1 MNRLAN
7 KVALITGAGR
17 GIGAAIALAFAREGA
32 AVVLAELDLEMAQRT
47 AREIEA
53 VLDAGGMS
61 GAAATVGTGGDASD
75 GKNGGK
81 SGGTNG
87 GESDGKRPAR
97 VLAVQTDVTQSASV
111 QRAVS
116 EAERAFGAVDVLVNN
131 AGINVFCDPLTM
143 TDDDWRRCF
152 AVDLDGVWNGCRA
165 VLPGMVERGA
175 GSIVNIASTHS
186 FKIIPGCFPYP
197 VAKHGVI
204 GLTRALGIEY
214 APRNVRV
221 NAIAPGYIETQLTHD
236 WWNGQ
241 TDPAA
246 AKQATLDLQPMKR
259 IGRPEEVAMTAV
271 FLASDEA
278 TFINASCITVDG
290 GRSALYHD

>member
-1 MNRLAN
+1 MNRLAG
-7 KVALITGAGR
+7 KAALVTGAGR

-32 AVVLAELDLEMAQRT
+32 AVVLAELDLDTAQRT
-47 AREIEA
+47 AAQIEA
-53 VLDAGGMS
+53 Q
-61 GAAATVGTGGDASD
+61 TG
-75 GKNGGK
+75 
-81 SGGTNG
+81 
-87 GESDGKRPAR
+87 AR
-97 VLAVQTDVTQSASV
+97 VLAVQTDVTQAASLEH
-111 QRAVS
+111 AVS
-116 EAERAFGAVDVLVNN
+116 EGARAFGALDILVNN

-143 TDDDWRRCF
+143 TDADWRRCF

-165 VLPGMVERGA
+165 VLPGMLERGA
-175 GSIVNIASTHS
+175 GSIVNIASTHA

-236 WWNGQ
+236 WWNEQ
-241 TDPAA
+241 ADPAA

-278 TFINASCITVDG
+278 PFINASCITVDG

>member
-1 MNRLAN
+1 MSRLAG
-7 KVALITGAGR
+7 KVAMVTGAGR

-32 AVVLAELDLEMAQRT
+32 AVVLAELDIDTAQAT
-47 AREIEA
+47 AERI
-53 VLDAGGMS
+53 
-61 GAAATVGTGGDASD
+61 AAE
-75 GKNGGK
+75 
-81 SGGTNG
+81 TNN
-87 GESDGKRPAR
+87 AR
-97 VLAVQTDVTQSASV
+97 VFALRTDVTQSASV
-111 QRAVS
+111 KDAV
-116 EAERAFGAVDVLVNN
+116 EQAQARLGPLDVLVNN

-165 VLPGMVERGA
+165 VLPGMVERGR

-214 APRNVRV
+214 APNNVRV
-221 NAIAPGYIETQLTHD
+221 NAIAPGYIETQLTLD
-236 WWNGQ
+236 WWDAQ
-241 TDPAA
+241 DDPRAA
-246 AKQATLDLQPMKR
+246 RQATLDLQPMKR
-259 IGRPEEVAMTAV
+259 IGQPREVAMTAV

-278 TFINASCITVDG
+278 PFINASCITVDG

>member
-1 MNRLAN
+1 MKRLAG
-7 KVALITGAGR
+7 KVALVTGAGR
-17 GIGAAIALAFAREGA
+17 GIGAAIAYAFAREGA
-32 AVVLAELDLEMAQRT
+32 AVVLAELDIETAQQT
-47 AREIEA
+47 AEHIK
-53 VLDAGGMS
+53 S
-61 GAAATVGTGGDASD
+61 QTG
-75 GKNGGK
+75 
-81 SGGTNG
+81 
-87 GESDGKRPAR
+87 AR
-97 VLAVQTDVTQSASV
+97 VLAVHTDVTQAASV
-111 QRAVS
+111 QHAVS
-116 EAERAFGAVDVLVNN
+116 EAERVFGAPDVLVNN

-236 WWNGQ
+236 WWNEQ
-241 TDPAA
+241 ADPAA
-246 AKQATLDLQPMKR
+246 AQQATLDLQPMKR

-278 TFINASCITVDG
+278 PFINATCITVDG

>member
-1 MNRLAN
+1 MNRLAG
-7 KVALITGAGR
+7 KAALVTGAGR

-32 AVVLAELDLEMAQRT
+32 AVVLAELDLDTAQRT
-47 AREIEA
+47 AAQIEA
-53 VLDAGGMS
+53 Q
-61 GAAATVGTGGDASD
+61 TG
-75 GKNGGK
+75 
-81 SGGTNG
+81 
-87 GESDGKRPAR
+87 AR
-97 VLAVQTDVTQSASV
+97 VLAVQTDVTQAASV
-111 QRAVS
+111 RNAVS
-116 EAERAFGAVDVLVNN
+116 EGERAFGALDILVNN

-143 TDDDWRRCF
+143 TDADWRRCF

-165 VLPGMVERGA
+165 VLPGMLERGA
-175 GSIVNIASTHS
+175 GSIVNIASTHA

-236 WWNGQ
+236 WWNEQ
-241 TDPAA
+241 PDPAA

-259 IGRPEEVAMTAV
+259 IGTPAEVAMTAV

-278 TFINASCITVDG
+278 PFINASCITVDG

>member
-1 MNRLAN
+1 MNRLAG
-7 KVALITGAGR
+7 KVAMITGAGR

-32 AVVLAELDLEMAQRT
+32 CVALAELDIAA
-47 AREIEA
+47 ARETAERIGHE
-53 VLDAGGMS
+53 
-61 GAAATVGTGGDASD
+61 TGTA
-75 GKNGGK
+75 NVIAL
-81 SGGTNG
+81 
-87 GESDGKRPAR
+87 E
-97 VLAVQTDVTQSASV
+97 TDVTQSASV
-111 QRAVS
+111 QAVVTQT
-116 EAERAFGAVDVLVNN
+116 EARFGTLDVLVNN

-143 TDDDWRRCF
+143 TDEDWRRCF

-165 VLPGMVERGA
+165 VLPGMVERGR

-214 APRNVRV
+214 APNNVRV
-221 NAIAPGYIETQLTHD
+221 NAIAPGYIETQLTLD
-236 WWNGQ
+236 WWDAQ
-241 TDPAA
+241 ADPKAA
-246 AKQATLDLQPMKR
+246 RQATLDLQPMKR
-259 IGRPEEVAMTAV
+259 IGQPQEVAMTAV

-278 TFINASCITVDG
+278 PFINASCITVDG

>member
-1 MNRLAN
+1 MTRLAG
-7 KVALITGAGR
+7 KVALVTGAGR

-32 AVVLAELDLEMAQRT
+32 AVALAELNIDT
-47 AREIEA
+47 ARQTAEQIRLE
-53 VLDAGGMS
+53 
-61 GAAATVGTGGDASD
+61 TG
-75 GKNGGK
+75 
-81 SGGTNG
+81 
-87 GESDGKRPAR
+87 AR
-97 VLAVQTDVTQSASV
+97 VLAVQTDVTQSASI
-111 QRAVS
+111 QHAVS
-116 EAERAFGAVDVLVNN
+116 EAESALGPVDVLVNN

-165 VLPGMVERGA
+165 VLSGMVERGA
-175 GSIVNIASTHS
+175 GSIVNIASTHA

-214 APRNVRV
+214 ASRNVRV

-236 WWNGQ
+236 WWNEQ
-241 TDPAA
+241 PDPAA
-246 AKQATLDLQPMKR
+246 ARQATIDLQPMKR

-278 TFINASCITVDG
+278 PFINATCITVDG
-290 GRSALYHD
+290 GRSVLYHD

>member
-1 MNRLAN
+1 MKRLAD

-32 AVVLAELDLEMAQRT
+32 AVVLAELDIDTAEQTAASIVAQ
-47 AREIEA
+47 I
-53 VLDAGGMS
+53 DADPGVQNAGK
-61 GAAATVGTGGDASD
+61 TG
-75 GKNGGK
+75 
-81 SGGTNG
+81 
-87 GESDGKRPAR
+87 AR

-111 QRAVS
+111 QHAVS
-116 EAERAFGAVDVLVNN
+116 AAEQAFGPLDVLVNN
-131 AGINVFCDPLTM
+131 AGINMFRDPLTL

-165 VLPGMVERGA
+165 VLPGMVERQR

-236 WWNGQ
+236 WWNEQ
-241 TDPAA
+241 ADPAA

-278 TFINASCITVDG
+278 PFINASCITVDG
-290 GRSALYHD
+290 GRSVLYHD

>member
-1 MNRLAN
+1 MSRLAG

-17 GIGAAIALAFAREGA
+17 GIGAAIAHAFAREGA
-32 AVVLAELDLEMAQRT
+32 AVVLAELDIETAQRT
-47 AREIEA
+47 AREIET
-53 VLDAGGMS
+53 AGGAS
-61 GAAATVGTGGDASD
+61 G
-75 GKNGGK
+75 
-81 SGGTNG
+81 
-87 GESDGKRPAR
+87 AR
-97 VLAVQTDVTQSASV
+97 VLAVRTDVTQAASV
-111 QRAVS
+111 QHAVA
-116 EAERAFGAVDVLVNN
+116 EAQRAFGPLDVLVNN

-165 VLPGMVERGA
+165 ALPGMVERGR

-221 NAIAPGYIETQLTHD
+221 NAIAPGYIETQLTRE
-236 WWNGQ
+236 WWDNQ
-241 TDPAA
+241 PDPAA
-246 AKQATLDLQPMKR
+246 AQQATLDLQPMKR

-278 TFINASCITVDG
+278 PFINASCITVDG

>member
-1 MNRLAN
+1 MTRLAG
-7 KVALITGAGR
+7 KVAMITGAGR
-17 GIGAAIALAFAREGA
+17 GIGAAIASAFAREGA
-32 AVVLAELDLEMAQRT
+32 SVVLAELDLDLARAT
-47 AREIEA
+47 AARI
-53 VLDAGGMS
+53 GS
-61 GAAATVGTGGDASD
+61 
-75 GKNGGK
+75 KN
-81 SGGTNG
+81 
-87 GESDGKRPAR
+87 

-111 QRAVS
+111 QNAVKQA
-116 EAERAFGAVDVLVNN
+116 EAAFGPVDVLVNN

-143 TDDDWRRCF
+143 SDDDWRRCF

-165 VLPGMVERGA
+165 VLPGMVERGG

-186 FKIIPGCFPYP
+186 FQIIPGCFPYP

-214 APRNVRV
+214 AGRQVRV
-221 NAIAPGYIETQLTHD
+221 NAIAPGYIETQLTLD
-236 WWNGQ
+236 WWNEQ
-241 TDPAA
+241 PDPAK

-278 TFINASCITVDG
+278 PFINASCITVDG
-290 GRSALYHD
+290 GRSSLYHD

>member
-1 MNRLAN
+1 MNRLAG
-7 KVALITGAGR
+7 KVAMITGAGR

-32 AVVLAELDLEMAQRT
+32 RVALAELDVAT
-47 AREIEA
+47 ASATAERIRRETGADVIAIE
-53 VLDAGGMS
+53 
-61 GAAATVGTGGDASD
+61 
-75 GKNGGK
+75 
-81 SGGTNG
+81 
-87 GESDGKRPAR
+87 
-97 VLAVQTDVTQSASV
+97 TDVTHSASV
-111 QRAVS
+111 KESVAHT
-116 EAERAFGAVDVLVNN
+116 EAALGPLDVLVNN

-165 VLPGMVERGA
+165 VLPGMVERER
-175 GSIVNIASTHS
+175 GSIVNIASTHA

-214 APRNVRV
+214 APKNVRV
-221 NAIAPGYIETQLTHD
+221 NAIAPGYIETQLTLD
-236 WWNGQ
+236 WWNSQ
-241 TDPAA
+241 ADPKAA
-246 AKQATLDLQPMKR
+246 RQATLDLQPMKR
-259 IGRPEEVAMTAV
+259 IGEPQEVAMTAV

-278 TFINASCITVDG
+278 PFINASCITVDG

>member
-1 MNRLAN
+1 MKRLAD
-7 KVALITGAGR
+7 KVTLITGAGR
-17 GIGAAIALAFAREGA
+17 GIGAAIAFAFAREGA
-32 AVVLAELDLEMAQRT
+32 AVVLAELDFETAQQT
-47 AREIEA
+47 AEQIKA
-53 VLDAGGMS
+53 Q
-61 GAAATVGTGGDASD
+61 TG
-75 GKNGGK
+75 
-81 SGGTNG
+81 
-87 GESDGKRPAR
+87 AR

-111 QRAVS
+111 QHAVS
-116 EAERAFGAVDVLVNN
+116 EAEQAFGAVDVLVNN

-165 VLPGMVERGA
+165 VLPGMVERGS
-175 GSIVNIASTHS
+175 GSIVNIASTHA

-236 WWNGQ
+236 WWNEQ
-241 TDPAA
+241 ADPAA
-246 AKQATLDLQPMKR
+246 AKQATLALQPMKR

-278 TFINASCITVDG
+278 PFINATCITVDG
-290 GRSALYHD
+290 GRSAVYHD

>member
-1 MNRLAN
+1 MNRLAD

-17 GIGAAIALAFAREGA
+17 GIGAAIAHAFAREGA
-32 AVVLAELDLEMAQRT
+32 AVVLAELDIETARQT
-47 AREIEA
+47 AREIEQQH
-53 VLDAGGMS
+53 
-61 GAAATVGTGGDASD
+61 GA
-75 GKNGGK
+75 N
-81 SGGTNG
+81 
-87 GESDGKRPAR
+87 

-111 QRAVS
+111 QKAVS
-116 EAERAFGAVDVLVNN
+116 EAERTFGPLNVLVNN

-221 NAIAPGYIETQLTHD
+221 NAIAPGYVETQLTRD

-241 TDPAA
+241 PDPVAA
-246 AKQATLDLQPMKR
+246 QQATLELQPMKR
-259 IGRPEEVAMTAV
+259 IGRPDEVAMTAV

-278 TFINASCITVDG
+278 PFINASCITVDG

>member
-1 MNRLAN
+1 MTRLAG
-7 KVALITGAGR
+7 KAALITGAGR

-32 AVVLAELDLEMAQRT
+32 AVVLAELDLDSAQQT
-47 AREIEA
+47 AERIR
-53 VLDAGGMS
+53 S
-61 GAAATVGTGGDASD
+61 QTG
-75 GKNGGK
+75 
-81 SGGTNG
+81 
-87 GESDGKRPAR
+87 AR

-111 QRAVS
+111 QHAVS
-116 EAERAFGAVDVLVNN
+116 EGEQAFGQQLDVLVNN

-175 GSIVNIASTHS
+175 GSIINIASTHS

-236 WWNGQ
+236 WWNEQ
-241 TDPAA
+241 ADPAA
-246 AKQATLDLQPMKR
+246 AQQATLDLQPMKR

-278 TFINASCITVDG
+278 PFINASCITVDG

>member
-1 MNRLAN
+1 MKRLAG
-7 KVALITGAGR
+7 KVALVTGAGR
-17 GIGAAIALAFAREGA
+17 GIGAAIAAAFAREGA
-32 AVVLAELDLEMAQRT
+32 AVVLAELDLDAAENTAQQ
-47 AREIEA
+47 IEA
-53 VLDAGGMS
+53 TLKDETQGS
-61 GAAATVGTGGDASD
+61 
-75 GKNGGK
+75 
-81 SGGTNG
+81 
-87 GESDGKRPAR
+87 PR
-97 VLAVQTDVTQSASV
+97 VLAVRTDVTQPQSV
-111 QRAVS
+111 RDAV
-116 EAERAFGAVDVLVNN
+116 EAAERTFGPLDVLVNN

-175 GSIVNIASTHS
+175 GAIVNIASTHS

-204 GLTRALGIEY
+204 GLTKALGIEY

-236 WWNGQ
+236 WWSSQ
-241 TDPAA
+241 PDPATA
-246 AKQATLDLQPMKR
+246 RQATLDLQPMKR

-278 TFINASCITVDG
+278 PFINASCITIDG

>member
-1 MNRLAN
+1 MNRLAG
-7 KVALITGAGR
+7 KVALVTGAGR
-17 GIGAAIALAFAREGA
+17 GIGAAIARAFAREGA
-32 AVVLAELDLEMAQRT
+32 AVLLAELDLDAAQ
-47 AREIEA
+47 ASCGAIERER
-53 VLDAGGMS
+53 
-61 GAAATVGTGGDASD
+61 D
-75 GKNGGK
+75 G
-81 SGGTNG
+81 
-87 GESDGKRPAR
+87 AR
-97 VLAVQTDVTQSASV
+97 VKAHRTDVTDPASV
-111 QRAVS
+111 RGAVAA
-116 EAERAFGAVDVLVNN
+116 AERAFGPLDVLVNN

-165 VLPGMVERGA
+165 VLPGMIERGR

-214 APRNVRV
+214 AAKQVRV
-221 NAIAPGYIETQLTHD
+221 NAIAPGYIETQLTHE
-236 WWNGQ
+236 WWDAQ
-241 TDPAA
+241 PDAEAA
-246 AKQATLDLQPMKR
+246 RRATLELQPMKR
-259 IGRPEEVAMTAV
+259 IGQPEEVAMTAV

-278 TFINASCITVDG
+278 PFINASCITIDG

>member
-1 MNRLAN
+1 MKRLAD
-7 KVALITGAGR
+7 KVTLITGAGR
-17 GIGAAIALAFAREGA
+17 GIGAAIAFAFAREGA
-32 AVVLAELDLEMAQRT
+32 AVVLAELDIETAQQT
-47 AREIEA
+47 AEQIK
-53 VLDAGGMS
+53 VQ
-61 GAAATVGTGGDASD
+61 TG
-75 GKNGGK
+75 
-81 SGGTNG
+81 
-87 GESDGKRPAR
+87 AR

-111 QRAVS
+111 QHAVS
-116 EAERAFGAVDVLVNN
+116 EAEQAFGALDVLVNN

-175 GSIVNIASTHS
+175 GSIVNIASTHA

-236 WWNGQ
+236 WWNEQ
-241 TDPAA
+241 ADPAA
-246 AKQATLDLQPMKR
+246 AKQATLALQPMKR

-278 TFINASCITVDG
+278 PFINATCITVDG
-290 GRSALYHD
+290 GRSAVYHD